1 MSTDS
6 QQQDGSVNDPPGG
19 GAAGGDSKGGGDE
32 GGGKKD
38 PAVSYDTHRRVLDE
52 KKRIQAEL
60 EQFRK
65 EKSERE
71 QKELEA
77 KGEYQ
82 KMLENERAERAKA
95 EAKLKQVEEQETG
108 RRKLGA
114 ILSAV
119 GGKIDSKF
127 FGLVPIEDVAVDP
140 DSGEIDAMS
149 VTKAVEK
156 LKATYPEIIK
166 GTGGPKLP
174 GQQPGSKSGQ
184 PEKIA
189 RSAWL
194 RLSSA
199 EMKKWK
205 ASQIVDD

>member
-1 MSTDS
+1 MTETNSETPS
-6 QQQDGSVNDPPGG
+6 PEGNPPGG
-19 GAAGGDSKGGGDE
+19 GAAGGGSEGSGAGGD
-32 GGGKKD
+32 KN
-38 PAVSYDTHRRVLDE
+38 VSYDTHRRVLDE
-52 KKRIQAEL
+52 KKRIQAEN

-82 KMLENERAERAKA
+82 KMLENERAERAKV
-95 EAKLKQVEEQETG
+95 EGELKLVREQETG

-114 ILSAV
+114 VLSAV
-119 GGKIDSKF
+119 GGKIDAKF

-140 DSGEIDAMS
+140 DTGEIDAMS

-166 GTGGPKLP
+166 GVGGPKLP
-174 GQQPGSKSGQ
+174 GSQPGANSTH
-184 PEKIA
+184 PDKITL
-189 RSAWL
+189 SAYKK
-194 RLSSA
+194 LSYA

-205 ASQIVDD
+205 PSQIVDD